1 MPIANRN
8 RFSAAI
14 GLIKM
19 LDKHKDYVILH
30 KLVRIII
37 KNHSKE
43 FWTEL
48 EIIIDKSKV
57 ITRKMQQKFILIEY

>member
-1 MPIANRN
+1 MP
-8 RFSAAI
+8 
-14 GLIKM
+14 
-19 LDKHKDYVILH
+19 DKHKDYVILH
-30 KLVRIII
+30 ELVRIKM

-48 EIIIDKSKV
+48 EKIIDKSKA